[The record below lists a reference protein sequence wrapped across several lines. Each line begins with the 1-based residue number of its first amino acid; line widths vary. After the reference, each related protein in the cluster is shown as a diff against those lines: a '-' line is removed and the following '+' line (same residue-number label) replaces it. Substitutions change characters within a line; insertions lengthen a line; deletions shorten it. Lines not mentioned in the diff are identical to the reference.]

1 MQLMGGDLKIAGLD
15 LLENA
20 IQQLTESGFRAFSVC
35 VKDFQLIK
43 REEGDHDVTDAHVI
57 PECYRGDKISF
68 DFFVRK
74 SKLLEPRPCGIQAST
89 VAVGRKDSLKG
100 FGQIKQYFG

>member
-15 LLENA
+15 LLQNA
-20 IQQLTESGFRAFSVC
+20 IQQLTKSGFRAFRLC
-35 VKDFQLIK
+35 VKDFQLIR
-43 REEGDHDVTDAHVI
+43 REEGNQDVPDAHLI
-57 PECYRGDKISF
+57 SECYRGDKISF

-89 VAVGRKDSLKG
+89 VAGGRKDSLKG